1 MKLKCMEKMRLK
13 PNVSQQ
19 RLFLMTSILIIITTA
34 ITSIITDAAK
44 KNAKF
49 ISFANLNNIA
59 AVITN
64 RLVTI
69 IPINLSNK

>member
-1 MKLKCMEKMRLK
+1 M
-13 PNVSQQ
+13 
-19 RLFLMTSILIIITTA
+19 MTSILIIIATA

-44 KNAKF
+44 KNARF

-64 RLVTI
+64 PRAI
-69 IPINLSNK
+69 IASINFSNK